1 MSENFVAITTQE
13 EFDARISERLKR
25 ERETLAKRY
34 EEKYAGY
41 VAKDAHEQA
50 VAELNDQLAAARQA
64 AEESKATIDGLNA
77 RVRGYETA
85 SVKTRI
91 AHEVGLP
98 YELADRLTGDDE
110 KAIREDAEKLTKLMG
125 AGKAGAPAANP
136 EPTQAKTGTEAAYQ
150 TLLNNMRT
158 QEV

>member
-64 AEESKATIDGLNA
+64 AEESKAQVDGLNA
-77 RVRGYETA
+77 KVRRVPFMGMG
-85 SVKTRI
+85 TR
-91 AHEVGLP
+91 P
-98 YELADRLTGDDE
+98 PR
-110 KAIREDAEKLTKLMG
+110 
-125 AGKAGAPAANP
+125 
-136 EPTQAKTGTEAAYQ
+136 
-150 TLLNNMRT
+150 
-158 QEV
+158 

>member
-41 VAKDAHEQA
+41 VARDEHEQA

-77 RVRGYETA
+77 KVRGYETA

-136 EPTQAKTGTEAAYQ
+136 EPTQAKTGTAAAYQ
-150 TLLNNMRT
+150 TLLNSMRT

>member
-13 EFDARISERLKR
+13 EFDARISERLRR

-41 VAKDAHEQA
+41 VSQKEHEDALAALKNELA
-50 VAELNDQLAAARQA
+50 VAREEQTQRQA
-64 AEESKATIDGLNA
+64 AIDGLNQKL
-77 RVRGYETA
+77 RGYETA

-98 YELADRLTGDDE
+98 YELASRLTGDDE
-110 KAIREDAEKLTKLMG
+110 KAIREDAEALTKMIG
-125 AGKAGAPAANP
+125 SAKSSAPVATSEPVAGADS
-136 EPTQAKTGTEAAYQ
+136 TMAAYQ
-150 TLLNNMRT
+150 RMLNDMKT
-158 QEV
+158 EV

>member
-25 ERETLAKRY
+25 ERETISKRY

-41 VAKDAHEQA
+41 VSRDDYDKAVSDLNNQLA
-50 VAELNDQLAAARQA
+50 VARET
-64 AEESKATIDGLNA
+64 AEQHQATIDGLNA
-77 RVRGYETA
+77 KVRGYETA

-98 YELADRLTGDDE
+98 YELAERLTGDDE
-110 KAIREDAEKLTKLMG
+110 AAIRKDAEALTKLMG
-125 AGKAGAPAANP
+125 AGKAGAPAAAT
-136 EPTQAKTGTEAAYQ
+136 EPKQAQTGTVAAYQ

>member
-34 EEKYAGY
+34 EEKYAVY
-41 VAKDAHEQA
+41 VARDAHEQA

-77 RVRGYETA
+77 KVRGYETA

-136 EPTQAKTGTEAAYQ
+136 EPTQAKTGTAAAYQ
-150 TLLNNMRT
+150 TLLNSMRT

>member
-34 EEKYAGY
+34 EEKYAGD

-136 EPTQAKTGTEAAYQ
+136 EPTQAKTGTAAAYQ
-150 TLLNNMRT
+150 TLLNSMRT

>member
-1 MSENFVAITTQE
+1 MVAITTQE

-41 VAKDAHEQA
+41 VAKDAHDQA

-77 RVRGYETA
+77 KVRGYETA

-91 AHEVGLP
+91 PIKGTRRLMKWGCLTSLP
-98 YELADRLTGDDE
+98 IA
-110 KAIREDAEKLTKLMG
+110 
-125 AGKAGAPAANP
+125 
-136 EPTQAKTGTEAAYQ
+136 
-150 TLLNNMRT
+150 
-158 QEV
+158 